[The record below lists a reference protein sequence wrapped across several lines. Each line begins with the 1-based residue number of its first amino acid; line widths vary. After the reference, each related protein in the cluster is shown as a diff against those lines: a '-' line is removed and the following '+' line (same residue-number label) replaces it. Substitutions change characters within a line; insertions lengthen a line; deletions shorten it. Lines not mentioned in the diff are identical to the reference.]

1 MADGA
6 VYLSDVGFVRIDVA
20 LGLLGNFSE
29 RSVTPYT
36 LGIDSSLVIVYFH
49 GFTMAGSTVNRFRL
63 MNVCKA
69 TARCFHSCLF
79 WLKSV
84 LPSRLPLRS

>member
-6 VYLSDVGFVRIDVA
+6 VYLSDVGFVRIDIVMA
-20 LGLLGNFSE
+20 LLGNFSE
-29 RSVTPYT
+29 RTMTPYT
-36 LGIDSSLVIVYFH
+36 LGIDSSLVIVDLH
-49 GFTMAGSTVNRFRL
+49 GFTMTGRTVNGFSC
-63 MNVCKA
+63 MDICKA
-69 TARCFHSCLF
+69 PTCCFHSCLF